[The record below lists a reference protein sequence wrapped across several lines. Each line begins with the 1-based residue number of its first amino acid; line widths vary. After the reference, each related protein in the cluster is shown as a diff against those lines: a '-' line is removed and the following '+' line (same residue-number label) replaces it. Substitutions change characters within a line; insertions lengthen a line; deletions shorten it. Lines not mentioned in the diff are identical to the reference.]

1 MKLDPDHMMT
11 ELFAKRPTPLLML
24 VGLVL
29 LGMLS
34 VFLIEGDGWSAA
46 EANHRITTEMAAAA
60 VGARVTPTEPRL

>member
-1 MKLDPDHMMT
+1 
-11 ELFAKRPTPLLML
+11 ML
-24 VGLVL
+24 AGLVL

-34 VFLIEGDGWSAA
+34 VFLNEGDGWSAA

>member
-1 MKLDPDHMMT
+1 MMT
-11 ELFAKRPTPLLML
+11 NVFATRPTPLLML
-24 VGLVL
+24 AGLVL

-46 EANHRITTEMAAAA
+46 EANHHITTEMAAAA

>member
-1 MKLDPDHMMT
+1 MTT
-11 ELFAKRPTPLLML
+11 ELFATRPTPLLML
-24 VGLVL
+24 AGLVL

-46 EANHRITTEMAAAA
+46 QANDHITTEMAAAA